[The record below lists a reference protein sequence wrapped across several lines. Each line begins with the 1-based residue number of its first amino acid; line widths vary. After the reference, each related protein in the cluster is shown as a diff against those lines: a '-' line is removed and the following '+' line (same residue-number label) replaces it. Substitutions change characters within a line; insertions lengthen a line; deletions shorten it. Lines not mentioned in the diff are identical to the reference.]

1 MTTKRKVILVTDGD
15 VYAAKTIEYAA
26 SKVEVDVFHN
36 QKGIL
41 PPAAAPSLSS

>member
-26 SKVEVDVFHN
+26 SQVGAMYFTI
-36 QKGIL
+36 KGN
-41 PPAAAPSLSS
+41 PPFALARSLSS